1 MLLEVLGHVG
11 PCCHFL
17 RLILSSAELAEWAGT
32 ALPTPSHLPLS
43 MPWQVI
49 TVGATNSEDQP
60 ASIGT
65 LGTNFGRCVDLFAPG
80 DDIIGASSDC
90 STCFT
95 AQSGTSQAAAHVAG
109 ELGCRVLSRA
119 GPRLAGGARYV
130 SLQAQGIRAA
140 RAGDIFGCHGLAH
153 LGPAESCEIP

>member
-1 MLLEVLGHVG
+1 MSVSC
-11 PCCHFL
+11 P
-17 RLILSSAELAEWAGT
+17 R
-32 ALPTPSHLPLS
+32 PPPSL
-43 MPWQVI
+43 PWQVI

-65 LGTNFGRCVDLFAPG
+65 LGTNFGHCVDLFAPG

-109 ELGCRVLSRA
+109 ELGYGVVGRA
-119 GPRLAGGARYV
+119 GSLLALRGAGTGHI
-130 SLQAQGIRAA
+130 SLQVQGIRAA
-140 RAGDIFGCHGLAH
+140 CAGDIFACHGFGTFGCCSLHRAPASLAC
-153 LGPAESCEIP
+153 S